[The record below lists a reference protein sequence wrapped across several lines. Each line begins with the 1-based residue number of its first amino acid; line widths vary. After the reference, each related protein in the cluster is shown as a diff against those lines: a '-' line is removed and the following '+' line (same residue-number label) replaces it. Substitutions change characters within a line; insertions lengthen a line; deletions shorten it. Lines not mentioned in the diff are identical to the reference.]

1 MFLTSQRNIVV
12 INRYKTLFSVHIW
25 INNDKKWS
33 VPVRNNTEKKDKQT
47 YLRHWGEIHESQ
59 DWVNIYFNIC
69 LLTDLL
75 KITICISNMPSF
87 EFGHICQ
94 IIEIYIFFPFS
105 SQCMQYDIFS
115 LFVLFSL
122 FNAVPVHSGIC
133 DCNHQNVFPKLVGI
147 GKTRGF

>member
-1 MFLTSQRNIVV
+1 MLLTSQRNIVV
-12 INRYKTLFSVHIW
+12 INHYKTLFSVHIW

-69 LLTDLL
+69 LPTDLL

-94 IIEIYIFFPFS
+94 IIEIYIFFPFQVS
-105 SQCMQYDIFS
+105 ACSMIYFLYSFFFLYLMQFQSIQGFVTVTTKMFS
-115 LFVLFSL
+115 L
-122 FNAVPVHSGIC
+122 NWWE
-133 DCNHQNVFPKLVGI
+133 
-147 GKTRGF
+147 